1 MDLSVEL
8 FIASYRQLALVSAVL
23 GGFAF
28 SFLAVHLAAG
38 DRRRVAGL
46 TVGLSSASALLLVVT
61 TFLDVS
67 VGAVLVGLPPAPSF
81 ADLPVT
87 VLRVTGW
94 SAATFLFGV
103 ASLVLAVMAG
113 GWVRSTL
120 VGWIATL
127 LGLGALGMMG
137 YALSVLGLA

>member
-1 MDLSVEL
+1 MNHSVEQ

-38 DRRRVAGL
+38 DRRRIAGW
-46 TVGLSSASALLLVVT
+46 TISLSSAAALLLVVT
-61 TFLDVS
+61 AFLDVS
-67 VGAVLVGLPPAPSF
+67 FGASLLGLPAGASF
-81 ADLPVT
+81 ADLPAT
-87 VLRVTGW
+87 VLRVAGW
-94 SAATFLFGV
+94 SAVTFMAGV

-113 GWVRSTL
+113 GFLRSTS

-127 LGLGALGMMG
+127 LGLGALGVMG
-137 YALSVLGLA
+137 YALSLLGLV